1 MSPHIF
7 LFTFCIWKYFKKES
21 DICHVLCEEL
31 FMLDARHSQFDAETE
46 FDVVSLILIFFYK
59 F

>member
-1 MSPHIF
+1 
-7 LFTFCIWKYFKKES
+7 
-21 DICHVLCEEL
+21 
-31 FMLDARHSQFDAETE
+31 MLDVRHSQIHAETE